1 MKIGEA
7 MYARAA
13 AAQDGDGDGDPV
25 GAAAGTQDSAAE
37 SSDDSV
43 VDAEFRA
50 TDESDSEGKE
60 EATGGEKR

>member
-7 MYARAA
+7 MYARAG
-13 AAQDGDGDGDPV
+13 AAQNGDGDGDPV

-60 EATGGEKR
+60 EATGAEKR